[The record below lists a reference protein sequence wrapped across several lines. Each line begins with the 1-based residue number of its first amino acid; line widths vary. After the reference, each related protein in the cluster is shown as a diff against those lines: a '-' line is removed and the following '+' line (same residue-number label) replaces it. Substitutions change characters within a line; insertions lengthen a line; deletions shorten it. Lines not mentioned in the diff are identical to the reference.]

1 MTRDRTHRD
10 SGYIRER
17 STDTS
22 KTVFGVGSTIGILG
36 GGQLGR
42 MMAMEARKMGY
53 RIVVLD
59 PSSRCPTAQVSD
71 GFVVGALD
79 DVAAATHLARQ
90 VDVITLDTEH
100 VPAEV
105 LDEIAKIAP
114 VRPGADVLRT
124 IQDRLVQKQF
134 LDRIGM
140 PQARWAQV
148 DGPADLDAALA
159 KVGRPAILK
168 VRRAGYD
175 GKGQMRIDPDQDAP
189 ALLARLRPK
198 APANHRLEDGFTPS
212 SGNEPCVIEEV
223 ISFVREISV
232 VLARALDGNIAIYP
246 IAENVH
252 RRHILHTTRAPA
264 PVTPE
269 LAARATE
276 IACKVAEAL
285 DHVGVIAVEMFDLGD
300 GRLLVNEIAP
310 RTHNSGHYTYGACAT
325 SQFEQHV
332 RAICGLPLGDPRAMS
347 GAVMV
352 NLIGDL
358 WAAGP
363 PPWEHVLA
371 RPEARLHLYGKDG
384 PAPGRKMG
392 HVVLLDD
399 DTDRALV
406 TAEALISALSPR
418 S

>member
-10 SGYIRER
+10 SGYIRDR
-17 STDTS
+17 SS
-22 KTVFGVGSTIGILG
+22 TVFGVGSTIGILG

-42 MMAMEARKMGY
+42 MMAIEARKMGY

-140 PQARWAQV
+140 PQAAWAQV
-148 DGPADLDAALA
+148 DGPGDLDAALA

-175 GKGQMRIDPDQDAP
+175 GKGQMRIDPDGDAR

-198 APANHRLEDGFTPS
+198 APANTEGFTPTT
-212 SGNEPCVIEEV
+212 GNEPCVIEEV

-232 VLARALDGNIAIYP
+232 VMARSLDGQTAIYP

-264 PVTPE
+264 PITPA
-269 LAARATE
+269 LAAKATK
-276 IACKVAEAL
+276 IACDVAQAL
-285 DHVGVIAVEMFDLGD
+285 GHVGVIAVEMFELAD

-310 RTHNSGHYTYGACAT
+310 RTHNSGHYTYGACST

-332 RAICGLPLGDPRAMS
+332 RAICGLPLGDPRALS

-352 NLIGDL
+352 NLVGDL

-363 PPWEHVLA
+363 PAWEHVLS
-371 RPEARLHLYGKDG
+371 RPEARLHLYGKDA

-399 DTDRALV
+399 DTERALA
-406 TAEALISALSPR
+406 TAEALIAALSPSATPR

>member
-1 MTRDRTHRD
+1 MTT
-10 SGYIRER
+10 
-17 STDTS
+17 
-22 KTVFGVGSTIGILG
+22 FGPGATIGVLG

-42 MMAMEARKMGY
+42 MMAVTARQMGY

-59 PSSRCPTAQVSD
+59 PSPRCPTAQVSD
-71 GFVVGALD
+71 GVVVGALD
-79 DVAAATHLARQ
+79 DLEAALHLARQ

-100 VPAEV
+100 VPAEILAA
-105 LDEIAKIAP
+105 LDSIAP
-114 VRPGADVLRT
+114 VRPGAAVLRT

-140 PQARWAQV
+140 PQAQWAPV
-148 DGPADLDAALA
+148 GDAAELDGALA

-175 GKGQMRIDPDQDAP
+175 GKGQARIEPDADAH
-189 ALLARLRPK
+189 AQLTRLRGER
-198 APANHRLEDGFTPS
+198 AVA
-212 SGNEPCVIEEV
+212 EEV
-223 ISFVREISV
+223 VKFTREISV
-232 VLARALDGNIAIYP
+232 ILARGLTGEIEIYP

-264 PVTPE
+264 PMAD
-269 LAARATE
+269 AARKRAE
-276 IACKVAEAL
+276 EMAVAVAEAL
-285 DHVGVIAVEMFDLGD
+285 GHVGVIAVELFELPD

-332 RAICGLPLGDPRAMS
+332 RAICGLPLGDPRALT

-358 WAAGP
+358 WSAGP
-363 PPWEHVLA
+363 PAWHHVLA
-371 RPEARLHLYGKDG
+371 RPEARLHLYGKDA

-399 DTDRALV
+399 DTDRALT
-406 TAEALISALSPR
+406 TAESLISVLTPR

>member
-1 MTRDRTHRD
+1 MTRDRTNRD
-10 SGYIRER
+10 SGYIRDR
-17 STDTS
+17 S
-22 KTVFGVGSTIGILG
+22 KTVFGVGATIGILG

-42 MMAMEARKMGY
+42 MMAIEARKMGY

-79 DVAAATHLARQ
+79 DVASATHLARQ

-114 VRPGADVLRT
+114 VRPGASVLRT

-140 PQARWAQV
+140 PQATWAQV

-175 GKGQMRIDPDQDAP
+175 GKGQMRVDPGSDAP

-198 APANHRLEDGFTPS
+198 APANSQDGFTPTV
-212 SGNEPCVIEEV
+212 GNEPCVIESV
-223 ISFVREISV
+223 VSFVREISV
-232 VLARALDGNIAIYP
+232 VLARSLDGQTAIYP

-264 PVTPE
+264 PMTAD
-269 LAARATE
+269 LAARATA
-276 IACKVAEAL
+276 IACEVARAL
-285 DHVGVIAVEMFDLGD
+285 DHVGVMAVEMFELAD
-300 GRLLVNEIAP
+300 GGLLVNEIAP
-310 RTHNSGHYTYGACAT
+310 RTHNSGHYTYGACST

-332 RAICGLPLGDPRAMS
+332 RAICGLPLGDPRALS

-358 WAAGP
+358 WSAGP
-363 PPWEHVLA
+363 PAWEHVLA
-371 RPEARLHLYGKDG
+371 RPEARLHLYGKDA

-406 TAEALISALSPR
+406 TAESLIDVLTPR

>member
-1 MTRDRTHRD
+1 VTPLVP
-10 SGYIRER
+10 GA
-17 STDTS
+17 
-22 KTVFGVGSTIGILG
+22 TIGVLG

-42 MMAMEARKMGY
+42 MMAVTARQMGY
-53 RIVVLD
+53 RIIVLD
-59 PSSRCPTAQVSD
+59 PSPRCPTAQVSD
-71 GFVVGALD
+71 GVVVGALD
-79 DVAAATHLARQ
+79 DLDAARHLARQ

-100 VPAEV
+100 VPAEI
-105 LDEIAKIAP
+105 LDELERIAP
-114 VRPGADVLRT
+114 VRPGAQVLRT

-140 PQARWAQV
+140 PQAAWAPV
-148 DGPADLDAALA
+148 GDPGELEAALA

-175 GKGQMRIDPDQDAP
+175 GKGQVRIDADSDA
-189 ALLARLRPK
+189 AVEIARLRGE
-198 APANHRLEDGFTPS
+198 AA
-212 SGNEPCVIEEV
+212 VAEEV
-223 ISFVREISV
+223 VKFTREISV
-232 VLARALDGNIAIYP
+232 ILARGLGGEIRIYP
-246 IAENVH
+246 IAENAH

-264 PVTPE
+264 PMPIAQQT
-269 LAARATE
+269 RAHDV
-276 IACKVAEAL
+276 AVAVAEAL
-285 DHVGVIAVEMFDLGD
+285 GHVGVMAVEMFELPD
-300 GRLLVNEIAP
+300 GGLLVNEIAP

-325 SQFEQHV
+325 SQFEQHL
-332 RAICGLPLGDPRAMS
+332 RAVCGLPLGDPRALT

-363 PPWEHVLA
+363 PAWHHVLA
-371 RPEARLHLYGKDG
+371 RPEARLHLYGKDA

-399 DTDRALV
+399 DTERSLA
-406 TAEALISALSPR
+406 TAEALISALTPR

>member
-1 MTRDRTHRD
+1 MTRPLLP
-10 SGYIRER
+10 GA
-17 STDTS
+17 
-22 KTVFGVGSTIGILG
+22 TIGVLG

-42 MMAMEARKMGY
+42 MMAVAARQMGY
-53 RIVVLD
+53 RIIVLD
-59 PSSRCPTAQVSD
+59 PSPRCPTAQVSD
-71 GFVVGALD
+71 GVVVGTLD
-79 DVAAATHLARQ
+79 DIDAARHLARQ

-100 VPAEV
+100 VPADV
-105 LDEIAKIAP
+105 LEALEAIAP
-114 VRPGADVLRT
+114 VRPGAAVLRT

-134 LDRIGM
+134 LDRIGL
-140 PQARWAQV
+140 PQARWAPV
-148 DGPADLDAALA
+148 DDVHAALA

-175 GKGQMRIDPDQDAP
+175 GKGQVRIDRDSEPEARL
-189 ALLARLRPK
+189 ALLHGQ
-198 APANHRLEDGFTPS
+198 PA
-212 SGNEPCVIEEV
+212 VAEEV
-223 ISFVREISV
+223 VGFSREISV
-232 VLARALDGNIAIYP
+232 ILARGLDGQIEIYP

-264 PVTPE
+264 PMPE
-269 LAARATE
+269 ARRKRAE
-276 IACKVAEAL
+276 AMAVAVAEAL
-285 DHVGVIAVEMFDLGD
+285 GHVGVIAVEMFELPD

-325 SQFEQHV
+325 SQFEQHL
-332 RAICGLPLGDPRAMS
+332 RAVCGIPLGAPRALT

-358 WAAGP
+358 WSKGP
-363 PPWEHVLA
+363 PAWHEILA
-371 RPEARLHLYGKDG
+371 RPEARLHLYGKDA

-399 DTDRALV
+399 DTDRALA
-406 TAEALISALSPR
+406 TAEALIATLAAR

>member
-10 SGYIRER
+10 SGYIRDR
-17 STDTS
+17 SS
-22 KTVFGVGSTIGILG
+22 TVFGVGSTIGILG

-42 MMAMEARKMGY
+42 MMAIEARKMGY

-140 PQARWAQV
+140 PQAAWAQV
-148 DGPADLDAALA
+148 DGPGDLDAALA

-175 GKGQMRIDPDQDAP
+175 GKGQMRIDPDGDAP

-198 APANHRLEDGFTPS
+198 APANARHDDGFTPTV
-212 SGNEPCVIEEV
+212 GNEPCVIEEV
-223 ISFVREISV
+223 ITFVREISV
-232 VLARALDGNIAIYP
+232 VMARSLDGQTAIYP

-264 PVTPE
+264 PISPA
-269 LAARATE
+269 LAAKATK
-276 IACKVAEAL
+276 IACDVAQAL
-285 DHVGVIAVEMFDLGD
+285 GHVGVIAVEMFELAD

-310 RTHNSGHYTYGACAT
+310 RTHNSGHYTFGACAT

-332 RAICGLPLGDPRAMS
+332 RAVCGLPLGDPRQLT
-347 GAVMV
+347 GAVMI

-358 WAAGP
+358 WADGDP
-363 PPWEHVLA
+363 RWQHVLA
-371 RPEARLHLYGKDG
+371 RPHARLHLYGKLS
-384 PAPGRKMG
+384 PARGRKLG
-392 HVVLLDD
+392 HVLLLDD
-399 DTDRALV
+399 DTDRALASV
-406 TAEALISALSPR
+406 DELLAALQS
-418 S
+418 

>member
-1 MTRDRTHRD
+1 MNVL
-10 SGYIRER
+10 GP
-17 STDTS
+17 
-22 KTVFGVGSTIGILG
+22 GATIGVLG

-42 MMAMEARKMGY
+42 MMAVTARQMGY

-59 PSSRCPTAQVSD
+59 PSPRCPTAQVSD

-79 DVAAATHLARQ
+79 DLESARHLARQ

-100 VPAEV
+100 VPADI
-105 LDEIAKIAP
+105 LAEIATLAP

-140 PQARWAQV
+140 PQAAWAPV
-148 DGPADLDAALA
+148 GDREELEAALA
-159 KVGRPAILK
+159 QLGRPAILK

-175 GKGQMRIDPDQDAP
+175 GKGQVRVDETADAAACLATLRGEP
-189 ALLARLRPK
+189 AVA
-198 APANHRLEDGFTPS
+198 
-212 SGNEPCVIEEV
+212 EEV
-223 ISFVREISV
+223 VRFVREISV
-232 VLARALDGNIAIYP
+232 VLARGVRGEIAIFP
-246 IAENVH
+246 IAENAH

-264 PVTPE
+264 PMPE
-269 LAARATE
+269 AQRERAE
-276 IACKVAEAL
+276 EMAVAVAEAL
-285 DHVGVIAVEMFDLGD
+285 GHVGVMAVEMFELAD

-332 RAICGLPLGDPRAMS
+332 RAVCGLPLGDPRPLS

-358 WAAGP
+358 WVGGS

-371 RPEARLHLYGKDG
+371 RSDAHLHLYGKDA

-392 HVVLLDD
+392 HVLLLDD
-399 DTDRALV
+399 DTDRALES
-406 TAEALISALSPR
+406 AEALIAALTPR
-418 S
+418 